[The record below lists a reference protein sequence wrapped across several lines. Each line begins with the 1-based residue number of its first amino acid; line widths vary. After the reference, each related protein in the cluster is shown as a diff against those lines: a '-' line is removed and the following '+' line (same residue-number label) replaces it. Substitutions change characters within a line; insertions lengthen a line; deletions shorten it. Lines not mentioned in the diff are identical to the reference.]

1 MKYIRLGYYDEKK
14 WEAMRETEHDT
25 SMEECF
31 AYEDV
36 AGKNGHYGKVMI
48 MDGPYAETK
57 Q

>member
-14 WEAMRETEHDT
+14 WEAMPETEHDT

>member
-1 MKYIRLGYYDEKK
+1 MKYIWLGYYDEKN
-14 WEAMRETEHDT
+14 WEAMPETEHDT

-31 AYEDV
+31 AYDDV